1 MVKLDFES
9 VKLLTARKHV
19 NDDSSSFILS
29 LLLVYESPLH
39 PVFSSTSCVH
49 LYFLCFPLHPVFT
62 STSCVLLHILCSP
75 LLLVFSSTSCVH
87 LYFLCSPL
95 HPVLSPLLPMFSSTS
110 CVLLYFLCS
119 PLHPVFTS
127 TSCVLLY
134 TLCSPLTQPHRCHF
148 GSCPK
153 CQKTC
158 NKELKCGHSCR
169 SPCHSE
175 PVTIVTQ
182 QPLDALA
189 PLSKRLPP
197 TEKVVVEPC
206 PPCVHLVPV

>member
-1 MVKLDFES
+1 MMFS
-9 VKLLTARKHV
+9 RHFCWFMNLL
-19 NDDSSSFILS
+19 
-29 LLLVYESPLH
+29 Y
-39 PVFSSTSCVH
+39 
-49 LYFLCFPLHPVFT
+49 
-62 STSCVLLHILCSP
+62 ILCSP
-75 LLLVFSSTSCVH
+75 LL
-87 LYFLCSPL
+87 
-95 HPVLSPLLPMFSSTS
+95 PVFSSTS

-119 PLHPVFTS
+119 PHILCSPLLPVFSS

-134 TLCSPLTQPHRCHF
+134 ILCSLLPVFSSTSCVLHTLCSPLIQPHRCHF

-169 SPCHSE
+169 FPCHSE

-189 PLSKRLPP
+189 PLSKRPPP

-206 PPCVHLVPV
+206 PPCVHLVHV